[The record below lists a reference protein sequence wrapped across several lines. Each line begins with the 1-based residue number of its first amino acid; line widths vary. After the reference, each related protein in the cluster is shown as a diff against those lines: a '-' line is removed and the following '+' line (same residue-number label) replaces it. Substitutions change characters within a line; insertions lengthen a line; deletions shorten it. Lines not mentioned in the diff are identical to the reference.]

1 MILLNYKNNFL
12 KYIIYM
18 SCVFLVLLVVVNL
31 MNVNEIK
38 NKEDVVSS
46 SIVYKDDNNDIN
58 VIYPRFNN
66 DDLNNIITSYIYTYV
81 KEFRLNSSSN
91 KVLNIRYD
99 LYYFSDYINVVFNID
114 NSLSNIKYKNI
125 LLDLKNEKLAYISNL
140 YEKDY
145 LINEIN
151 SLINLKYSSDIYDKI
166 KNSNVDNHTYIIN
179 DNKIDVYFNDID
191 FGTLSYIPMVSII
204 TGNNDS
210 ETVSK
215 DDNLDNSDKKFIAFT
230 FDDGPSKYTSELI
243 DTLELNNSSATFF
256 MLGNRMKYNT
266 DIVKKVY
273 NSDSEIGTHT
283 YSHKRLTSLN
293 NDEIYN
299 EINSSEIIFNDIT
312 GDHLRYLRPPYGDY
326 NDRIKGLGYNIV
338 LWNIDPK
345 DWLTRDSKKIYN
357 SVLNNACDGCVVL
370 MHDIYPET
378 IEAVKMLIP
387 ALNEMNYEVVS
398 ISKLIYN
405 KNHILSKDEVIS
417 HVK

>member
-38 NKEDVVSS
+38 NEEDAVSS
-46 SIVYKDDNNDIN
+46 SIIYNDDNNDIN

-66 DDLNNIITSYIYTYV
+66 DDINNIITSYIYTYV
-81 KEFRLNSSSN
+81 KKFRLNSGSN
-91 KVLNIRYD
+91 KVLNIKYD
-99 LYYFSDYINVVFNID
+99 LYYFNDYVNVVFNID

-125 LLDLKNEKLAYISNL
+125 LLDFKNEKLAYISNL

-204 TGNNDS
+204 GDNNS
-210 ETVSK
+210 EIVSK

-230 FDDGPSKYTSELI
+230 FDDGPGKYTSELI

-273 NSDSEIGTHT
+273 NSNSEIGTHT
-283 YSHKRLTSLN
+283 YSHKRLTSLS

-312 GDHLRYLRPPYGDY
+312 GDHLKYLRPPYGSY
-326 NDRIKGLGYNIV
+326 NDHIKGLGYNII

-357 SVLNNACDGCVVL
+357 SVLNNACDGCIVL

-387 ALNEMNYEVVS
+387 TLNEMNYEVVS
-398 ISKLIYN
+398 ISNLIYN

>member
-38 NKEDVVSS
+38 NEEDAVSS
-46 SIVYKDDNNDIN
+46 SIVYNDDNNDIN

-66 DDLNNIITSYIYTYV
+66 DDINNIITSYIYTYV
-81 KEFRLNSSSN
+81 KKFRLNSGSN
-91 KVLNIRYD
+91 KVLKIKYD
-99 LYYFSDYINVVFNID
+99 LYYFNDYVNVVFNID

-125 LLDLKNEKLAYISNL
+125 LLDLKSEKLAYISNL
-140 YEKDY
+140 YKKDY

-204 TGNNDS
+204 SDNNS

-273 NSDSEIGTHT
+273 NSNSEIGTHT
-283 YSHKRLTSLN
+283 YSHKRLTSLS

-312 GDHLRYLRPPYGDY
+312 GDHLKYLRPPYGSY
-326 NDRIKGLGYNIV
+326 NDHIKDLGYNII

-357 SVLNNACDGCVVL
+357 SVLNNACDGCIVL

-387 ALNEMNYEVVS
+387 TLNEMNYEVVS
-398 ISKLIYN
+398 ISNLIYN

>member
-38 NKEDVVSS
+38 NKEDAISS
-46 SIVYKDDNNDIN
+46 SIVYNDDNNDIN

-66 DDLNNIITSYIYTYV
+66 DDINNIITSYIYTYV
-81 KEFRLNSSSN
+81 KKFRLNSGSN
-91 KVLNIRYD
+91 KVLNISYD
-99 LYYFSDYINVVFNID
+99 LYYFNDYVNVVFNID

-125 LLDLKNEKLAYISNL
+125 LLDFKNEKLAYISNL

-204 TGNNDS
+204 GDNNS

-230 FDDGPSKYTSELI
+230 FDDGPSKYTSGLI

-273 NSDSEIGTHT
+273 NSNSEIGTHT
-283 YSHKRLTSLN
+283 YSHKRLTSLS

-312 GDHLRYLRPPYGDY
+312 GDHLKYLRPPYGSY
-326 NDRIKGLGYNIV
+326 NDHIKGLGYNII

-357 SVLNNACDGCVVL
+357 SVLNNACDGCIVL

-387 ALNEMNYEVVS
+387 TLNEMNYEVVS
-398 ISKLIYN
+398 ISNLIYN

>member
-38 NKEDVVSS
+38 NKEDAISS
-46 SIVYKDDNNDIN
+46 SIVYNDDNNDIN

-66 DDLNNIITSYIYTYV
+66 DDINNIITSYIYTYV
-81 KEFRLNSSSN
+81 KKFRLNSGSN
-91 KVLNIRYD
+91 KVLNISYD
-99 LYYFSDYINVVFNID
+99 LYYFNDYVNVVFNID

-125 LLDLKNEKLAYISNL
+125 LLDFKNEKLAYISNL

-204 TGNNDS
+204 GDNNS

-230 FDDGPSKYTSELI
+230 FDDGPGKYTSELI

-273 NSDSEIGTHT
+273 NSNSEIGTHT
-283 YSHKRLTSLN
+283 YSHKRLTSLS

-312 GDHLRYLRPPYGDY
+312 GDHLKYLRPPYGSY
-326 NDRIKGLGYNIV
+326 NDHIKDLGYNII

-357 SVLNNACDGCVVL
+357 SVLNNACDGCIVL

-387 ALNEMNYEVVS
+387 TLNEMNYEVVS
-398 ISKLIYN
+398 ISNLIYN

>member
-38 NKEDVVSS
+38 NEEDAVSS
-46 SIVYKDDNNDIN
+46 SIVYNDDNNDIN

-66 DDLNNIITSYIYTYV
+66 DDINNIITSYIYTYV
-81 KEFRLNSSSN
+81 KKFRLNSGSN
-91 KVLNIRYD
+91 KVLNIKYD
-99 LYYFSDYINVVFNID
+99 LYYFNDYVNVVFNID

-125 LLDLKNEKLAYISNL
+125 LLDFKNEKLAYISNL

-204 TGNNDS
+204 SDNNS

-273 NSDSEIGTHT
+273 NSNSEIGTHT
-283 YSHKRLTSLN
+283 YSHKRLTSLS

-312 GDHLRYLRPPYGDY
+312 GDHLKYLRPPYGSY
-326 NDRIKGLGYNIV
+326 NDHIKDLGYNII

-357 SVLNNACDGCVVL
+357 SVLNNACDGCIVL

-387 ALNEMNYEVVS
+387 TLNEMNYEVVS
-398 ISKLIYN
+398 ISNLIYN

>member
-38 NKEDVVSS
+38 NKEDAISS
-46 SIVYKDDNNDIN
+46 SIVYNDDNNDIN

-66 DDLNNIITSYIYTYV
+66 DDINNIITSYIYTYV
-81 KEFRLNSSSN
+81 KKFRLNSGSN
-91 KVLNIRYD
+91 KVLNISYD
-99 LYYFSDYINVVFNID
+99 LYYFNDYVNVVFNID

-125 LLDLKNEKLAYISNL
+125 LLDFKNEKLAYISNL

-166 KNSNVDNHTYIIN
+166 KNSNVDNHTYIID

-204 TGNNDS
+204 SDNNS

-230 FDDGPSKYTSELI
+230 FDDGPGKYTSELI

-256 MLGNRMKYNT
+256 MLGNKMKYNT

-273 NSDSEIGTHT
+273 NSNSEIGTHT
-283 YSHKRLTSLN
+283 YSHKRLTSLS

-312 GDHLRYLRPPYGDY
+312 GDHLKYLRPPYGSY
-326 NDRIKGLGYNIV
+326 NDHIKGLGYNII

-357 SVLNNACDGCVVL
+357 SVLNNACDGCIVL

-387 ALNEMNYEVVS
+387 TLNEMNYEVVS
-398 ISKLIYN
+398 ISNLIYN